1 MKKNFILLIMFLLLG
16 NNAFGQS
23 GTVVFTDVH
32 HGHLEQGHRSDIPVV
47 TYNDSTISITS
58 DSTIINSHVVI
69 RNMFGGVLYQA
80 TTDLGQNQTV
90 ISLSE
95 QDNKTKHS
103 IELYCDDK
111 YLQGFFENE

>member
-1 MKKNFILLIMFLLLG
+1 MKKLTLLSLCVLSSIY
-16 NNAFGQS
+16 AFGQT
-23 GTVVFTDVH
+23 GMVVLSERDKDT
-32 HGHLEQGHRSDIPVV
+32 LSQGHRTDIPVV

>member
-1 MKKNFILLIMFLLLG
+1 MKKFTLLSLCVLSSIY
-16 NNAFGQS
+16 AFGQT
-23 GTVVFTDVH
+23 GTVVLSERDKDA
-32 HGHLEQGHRSDIPVV
+32 LNQGHRNDIPVV

>member
-1 MKKNFILLIMFLLLG
+1 MSVCAQKE
-16 NNAFGQS
+16 
-23 GTVVFTDVH
+23 VVVRPVPNGDPAPT
-32 HGHLEQGHRSDIPVV
+32 DIPVV

-58 DSTIINSHVVI
+58 DSTIINSHIVI